1 MRGAVGPR
9 STPRACYDRNMPR
22 PANIYHSHH
31 ATYVLKYHIVWIT
44 KYRRRKFIEEKRTRC
59 KEVLHSICVEY
70 EWIPE
75 TLEVS
80 SDHIHLYLV
89 TDPADR
95 PCDVVAILKSKSAS
109 VLKQEFPELQA
120 GKGRVW
126 GRGYFISSVNDRTT
140 SKIIN
145 QYIRNHNREE
155 ERLAKQL
162 RLF

>member
-1 MRGAVGPR
+1 
-9 STPRACYDRNMPR
+9 MPR

-44 KYRRRKFIEEKRTRC
+44 KYRRRKFIQEHRQRC
-59 KEVLHSICVEY
+59 KAILSQISSEY
-70 EWIPE
+70 EWIIE
-75 TLEVS
+75 AMEVS
-80 SDHIHLYLV
+80 DNHVHLYLI

-126 GRGYFISSVNDRTT
+126 ARGYFISSVNDRTT

-145 QYIRNHNREE
+145 QYIHKHNLEE

-162 RLF
+162 RLL